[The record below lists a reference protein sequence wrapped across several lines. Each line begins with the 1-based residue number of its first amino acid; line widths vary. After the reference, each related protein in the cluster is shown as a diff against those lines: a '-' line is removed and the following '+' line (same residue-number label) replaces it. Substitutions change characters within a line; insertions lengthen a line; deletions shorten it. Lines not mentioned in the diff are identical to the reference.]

1 MQKMLDKNIKNLL
14 GYYARH
20 LAEALSKSDSKTHQT
35 AGNVRRLSKFM
46 FFARYIIGK
55 KNRKQ
60 KSFTNVTLKHFLYA
74 QGHCEYVV
82 FLRGFEKV
90 C

>member
-1 MQKMLDKNIKNLL
+1 MLGIWLKPYRSRIQKLIKQQEMLEDFPN
-14 GYYARH
+14 
-20 LAEALSKSDSKTHQT
+20 SC
-35 AGNVRRLSKFM
+35 
-46 FFARYIIGK
+46 FARYIIGK